1 MLSKAQNKHIRSLTQ
16 QKFRNEYRQFVAEG
30 HKIALEWLQSAW
42 QLKTIVATENWIA
55 IHRDDI
61 RRHPEAELIVATESE
76 IASVSS
82 LQAPGEVLVVAVLPE
97 SPAIGDNISWWIALD
112 GIQDPGNMGTII
124 RIADWFGVTDLVCSP
139 GCVDVYNPKV
149 VQSAMGGHLRVRI
162 HHRDLVSFLPPLK
175 IPVYAAVLGGADV
188 YEVGRP
194 SSGVLVIGNESRG
207 ISSDVMDIATH
218 LVTIPRKGGA
228 ESLNAGVSAGI
239 LCALML
245 PR

>member
-1 MLSKAQNKHIRSLTQ
+1 
-16 QKFRNEYRQFVAEG
+16 
-30 HKIALEWLQSAW
+30 
-42 QLKTIVATENWIA
+42 
-55 IHRDDI
+55 
-61 RRHPEAELIVATESE
+61 
-76 IASVSS
+76 
-82 LQAPGEVLVVAVLPE
+82 LVVATIPE
-97 SPAIGDNISWWIALD
+97 EPAIVDNVPWYIALD

-124 RIADWFGVTDLVCSP
+124 RIADWFGITDLVCSP

-162 HHRDLVSFLPPLK
+162 HHRDLVDFLPALNLPL
-175 IPVYAAVLGGADV
+175 YAAVLGGTDV

-194 SSGVLVIGNESRG
+194 ESGVLVIGNESRG
-207 ISSDVMDIATH
+207 VSPEVVDLATH
-218 LVTIPRKGGA
+218 RLTIPRKGGA

>member
-42 QLKTIVATENWIA
+42 PLKTIVATETWIA
-55 IHRDDI
+55 MHHTDI
-61 RRHPEAELIVATESE
+61 QKHPEAELIVASESE
-76 IASVSS
+76 IAAVSS
-82 LQAPGEVLVVAVLPE
+82 LQSPGQVLVVASIPGA
-97 SPAIGDNISWWIALD
+97 PAIVKGVPWYIALD

-124 RIADWFGVTDLVCSP
+124 RIADWFGITDLVCSP

-162 HHRDLVSFLPPLK
+162 HHGDLPDFLPSLNLPL
-175 IPVYAAVLGGADV
+175 YAAVLGGTDV

-194 SSGVLVIGNESRG
+194 VSGILVIGNESRG
-207 ISSDVMDIATH
+207 ISPEVLNMATH
-218 LVTIPRKGGA
+218 CVTIPRKGGA